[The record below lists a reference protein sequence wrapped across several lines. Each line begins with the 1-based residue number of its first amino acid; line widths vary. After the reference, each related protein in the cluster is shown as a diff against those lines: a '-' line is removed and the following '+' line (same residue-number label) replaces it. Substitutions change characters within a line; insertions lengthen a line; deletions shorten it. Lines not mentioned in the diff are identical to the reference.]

1 MHLTQQ
7 IEHIYMLLYASDA
20 DNGCWLYG
28 YQCNIC
34 NWFHHSK
41 VFLNIFQ
48 QTESLSVDCRHLR
61 GIHWAVLGLHSR

>member
-41 VFLNIFQ
+41 VFLNIFSTNRIFICRLQ
-48 QTESLSVDCRHLR
+48 APSGHSLGSA
-61 GIHWAVLGLHSR
+61 WAP